1 MSKVHLLIMV
11 LCVSLWAEGSYAQN
25 TYVLTL
31 EQMFALAD
39 ENSKTIKAEDAAVI
53 EAQQG
58 VKVAKNGYLPD
69 IDLSLSA
76 SYLGSGYLLDREFKK
91 GQSVPMPHFGNNFAI
106 EATQLIYAG
115 GAVTN
120 GVAMAKLKEE
130 MAGVNR
136 EAARSRIRFM
146 LTGFY
151 LDLYKLHNA
160 LKVYDK
166 NIELTR
172 IVIEDTKARNKAG
185 VALQNDVTRYE
196 LQLKNFELARCRVE
210 NSVEILNYDLVTML
224 GLSSNTHILPDT
236 SLLACSSPV
245 EEMAYWQQLA
255 HTDAHIVRQSALE
268 IEMGKY
274 AEKLARA
281 ERRPTVALVAANH
294 FDGPITIEVPT
305 INKNYNYWH
314 VGVGLSFKLSS
325 LYKADK
331 SIKQAEYKTLLSR
344 RRKEDVLEQI
354 SLAVQA
360 DYIKYLE
367 SYDELTTFEKSV
379 QLANEN
385 YAVISN
391 RYHNEVAL
399 VTEMI
404 DASNQ
409 LLDVELQL
417 VNARINVIFNYYKL
431 KNTSGNL

>member
-1 MSKVHLLIMV
+1 MSKVRLLIMV
-11 LCVSLWAEGSYAQN
+11 LCTSLWAEGSYAQK

-76 SYLGSGYLLDREFKK
+76 SYLGNGYLLDREFKN

-166 NIELTR
+166 SIELTR

-196 LQLKNFELARCRVE
+196 LQLKNFELARRRVE

-224 GLSSNTHILPDT
+224 GLPADTQIEPDTTMLAKILPMEG
-236 SLLACSSPV
+236 V
-245 EEMAYWQQLA
+245 AYWQQMAESNA
-255 HTDAHIVRQSALE
+255 HTVKQSALAVE
-268 IEMGKY
+268 IGERAEM
-274 AEKLARA
+274 LARA
-281 ERRPTVALVAANH
+281 ERRPTVALFAANH
-294 FDGPITIEVPT
+294 FDGPITIEVPV
-305 INKNYNYWH
+305 INKNFNYWYIG
-314 VGVGLSFKLSS
+314 VGVSFPIHS
-325 LYKADK
+325 LYKANK
-331 SIKQAEYKTLLSR
+331 SIRQAQYSTMLSR
-344 RRKEDVLEQI
+344 RRQDEVVEQT
-354 SLAVQA
+354 SLTIQS
-360 DYIKYLE
+360 DYVRYME
-367 SYDELTTFEKSV
+367 AYDEVATLEKSV

-385 YAVISN
+385 YQVIEN
-391 RYHNEVAL
+391 RYRNDIVL
-399 VTEMI
+399 VTDML
-404 DASNQ
+404 DASTQ
-409 LLDVELQL
+409 LLDAELKL

>member
-58 VKVAKNGYLPD
+58 IKVAKNGYLPD

-76 SYLGSGYLLDREFKK
+76 SYLGNGYLLDREFKN

-160 LKVYDK
+160 LAVYDR
-166 NIELTR
+166 NIELVR
-172 IVIEDTKARNKAG
+172 VIIEDTKARNAAG
-185 VALQNDVTRYE
+185 VALKNDVTRYE
-196 LQLKNFELARCRVE
+196 LQLKNLELARCRVE

-224 GLSSNTHILPDT
+224 GLSANTHILPDT
-236 SLLACSSPV
+236 SLLAYSSPV

-268 IEMGKY
+268 IEMGEY

-385 YAVISN
+385 YAVIAN

-409 LLDVELQL
+409 LLDAELQL

>member
-1 MSKVHLLIMV
+1 MSKVHLFIVV
-11 LCVSLWAEGSYAQN
+11 LLALLWAEGSYAQK

-39 ENSKTIKAEDAAVI
+39 ENSKTMKAEDAAVT
-53 EAQQG
+53 EAQQA

-69 IDLSLSA
+69 IDISLSA
-76 SYLGSGYLLDREFKK
+76 SYLGNGYLLDREFKN

-120 GVAMAKLKEE
+120 GVAVAKLKEE
-130 MAGVNR
+130 MASANR

-151 LDLYKLHNA
+151 LDLYKLRNT

-196 LQLKNFELARCRVE
+196 LQLKNFELARRRVE
-210 NSVEILNYDLVTML
+210 NSVEILNYDLVTLL
-224 GLSSNTHILPDT
+224 GLPADTQIEPDT
-236 SLLACSSPV
+236 TMLAKTLPMEGV
-245 EEMAYWQQLA
+245 AYWQQMAESNA
-255 HTDAHIVRQSALE
+255 HAVKQSALAV
-268 IEMGKY
+268 EMGER
-274 AEKLARA
+274 AEMLARA
-281 ERRPTVALVAANH
+281 ERRPTVALFAANH

-305 INKNYNYWH
+305 INKNFNYWYIG
-314 VGVGLSFKLSS
+314 VGVSFPIHS
-325 LYKADK
+325 LYKANR
-331 SIKQAEYKTLLSR
+331 SIRQAQYSTMLSR
-344 RRKEDVLEQI
+344 RRQDEVVEQT
-354 SLAVQA
+354 SLTIQS
-360 DYIKYLE
+360 DYVRYME
-367 SYDELTTFEKSV
+367 AYDEVATLEKSV

-385 YAVISN
+385 YQVIEN
-391 RYHNEVAL
+391 RYRNDIVL
-399 VTEMI
+399 VTDML
-404 DASNQ
+404 DASTQ
-409 LLDVELQL
+409 LLDAELKL